1 MEAVHGLSFVLRRH
15 ECFGLLGMNGA
26 GKTTTFRMLTGDL
39 RPTAGNAFIGDA
51 DLVTKRNK
59 YQARIGYCPQA
70 DVALD
75 LLTGREMLALFARL
89 RGIGEKSVPDV
100 IHQTLEFVDMTEY
113 ADFTVGTYSGGTRR
127 KLSLAVAFVGN
138 PNVVLLDEPTA
149 AVDPPARRRIWSILI
164 AAKQHLELAILLSSH
179 CMRECEALCSR
190 VGILSDGRFA
200 CLGSTQQL
208 KESIGH
214 GATVL
219 ARSASPDPHHL
230 LAAMELRFPGCRLR
244 RRQAGALL
252 RFHVPAR
259 PWHELF
265 AGMEELRAEKLIHEY
280 LVSDVSLTEVF
291 RHFTK
296 HKRTPAPTPAPT
308 PNISPPRSPRQ
319 V

>member
-113 ADFTVGTYSGGTRR
+113 ADFTVGTYS
-127 KLSLAVAFVGN
+127 
-138 PNVVLLDEPTA
+138 
-149 AVDPPARRRIWSILI
+149 
-164 AAKQHLELAILLSSH
+164 
-179 CMRECEALCSR
+179 MRECEALCSR